1 MMQTCQQSRLAL
13 ELLAQTFIGKKR
25 FFKRNGG
32 IETLIDGLVDRAH
45 AALPELANNAITA
58 L

>member
-1 MMQTCQQSRLAL
+1 MQTCQQSCLAL
-13 ELLAQTFIGKKR
+13 ELLAQTFFGKQR
-25 FFKRNGG
+25 FFKGNSG
-32 IETLIDGLVDRAH
+32 IETLIDSLVNGAH